1 MQTTDLTEMPLPV
14 NQAPNQTEQG
24 GQSDPLREAFAPLLP
39 SLIRLP
45 SKAIPV
51 ALTVP
56 SAGLSGG
63 RKEPEAVFRPA
74 LLSTGAF
81 SAGTALGDFSEAVSV
96 SISS

>member
-1 MQTTDLTEMPLPV
+1 MQTTDLAGTPLPV

-24 GQSDPLREAFAPLLP
+24 GQSGSLREAFAPLLP
-39 SLIRLP
+39 SLIGLA
-45 SKAIPV
+45 SKARPV

-56 SAGLSGG
+56 SAWLSGD
-63 RKEPEAVFRPA
+63 RKEPEAVLRNAPHP
-74 LLSTGAF
+74 GI